1 MKEGNVREKRGR
13 KAGRKEVKNEEWRI
27 NRIELGRGR
36 KKGGGGSWEEL
47 DRVERASEG
56 LKRSWEEEP

>member
-1 MKEGNVREKRGR
+1 M
-13 KAGRKEVKNEEWRI
+13 KNEGL
-27 NRIELGRGR
+27 NRIESGRGT